1 MDAGRTFDGCAT
13 GSFVSFEL
21 FAEIVGRAPDVIRH
35 LKEENEWLKSQRKRV
50 PRGQRGNLSHVEN
63 CIENLRADLR
73 GMNVEGSIEKVR
85 ADLKEIG
92 FERPI
97 EMLKDEMSTELVQDE
112 SNG

>member
-1 MDAGRTFDGCAT
+1 MDVGRMFDGCAT
-13 GSFVSFEL
+13 GDFVSFEL
-21 FAEIVGRAPDVIRH
+21 YAGFQEDKEVTRVT
-35 LKEENEWLKSQRKRV
+35 LKIALRINRV
-50 PRGQRGNLSHVEN
+50 
-63 CIENLRADLR
+63 DLR

-85 ADLKEIG
+85 ADLKEID